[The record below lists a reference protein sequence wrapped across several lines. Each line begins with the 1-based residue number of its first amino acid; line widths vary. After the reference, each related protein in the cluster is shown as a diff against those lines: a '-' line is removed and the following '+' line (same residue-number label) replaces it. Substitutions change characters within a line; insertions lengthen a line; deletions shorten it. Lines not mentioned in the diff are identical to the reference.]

1 MNKDT
6 ENLLKECNAGIKMG
20 ENAIKRVLP
29 RVKNKGLKHALE
41 VCKNTHA
48 SLGDRTHE
56 LLKRAGADTKPP
68 HAIASAMSDVKIN
81 MTMMISP
88 TDASVANIM
97 TDGCNMGVKSLSRY
111 LNQYKNA
118 DSRSKEI
125 AKELIASEEYLSTSM
140 REYL

>member
-20 ENAIKRVLP
+20 ENAIKKVLP
-29 RVKNKGLKHALE
+29 RVKNKELKRALE
-41 VCKNTHA
+41 VCQNTHA
-48 SLGDRTHE
+48 NLGDRTHE
-56 LLKRAGADTKPP
+56 LLKRGGADTKPP
-68 HAIASAMSDVKIN
+68 HAVASVMSDMKIN
-81 MTMMISP
+81 MKMMVNPSDSSIA
-88 TDASVANIM
+88 DLM

>member
-20 ENAIKRVLP
+20 ERAIKKVLP
-29 RVKNKGLKHALE
+29 RVKNKGLKRALE
-41 VCKNTHA
+41 VCQNTHA
-48 SLGDRTHE
+48 NLGDRTHE
-56 LLKRAGADTKPP
+56 LLKRGGGDTKPP
-68 HAIASAMSDVKIN
+68 HAVASAMSDAKIN
-81 MTMMISP
+81 MKMMMNP
-88 TDASVANIM
+88 TDASVADVM

-125 AKELIASEEYLSTSM
+125 AKELIASEEYLCASM
-140 REYL
+140 REFL